1 MNSVNLTG
9 RLTRDPEL
17 HSSSNGE
24 VPICSMRL
32 AVDRR
37 GEGAVFCDVK
47 CFRAQANACAKH
59 LSKGSAVGISG
70 RLELDEWTSSDGS
83 KRSRLYV
90 IAQRVE
96 FLSRTTAQQS
106 ERTVSDMPSADPAE
120 MAATT
125 AGNGEDDIAF

>member
-17 HSSSNGE
+17 HSSNDGE
-24 VPICSMRL
+24 TAICAMRL

-37 GEGAVFCDVK
+37 GDGAVFCDVK
-47 CFRAQANACAKH
+47 CFAAQAMACHDH
-59 LSKGSAVGISG
+59 LSKGSPVAISG
-70 RLELDEWTSSDGS
+70 RLELDEWEAAGGS

-96 FLSRTTAQQS
+96 FLEQTQRDGAPQP
-106 ERTVSDMPSADPAE
+106 V
-120 MAATT
+120 AAAA
-125 AGNGEDDIAF
+125 AGNGRTAADGL